1 MQLDAIHDHG
11 RIEFQTHLNLRHQ
24 RFRVR
29 IAIPDAVPYSAPIC
43 PLPTFDLAEFGPEV
57 QRRVERLDALRR
69 TVEEMQRNLV

>member
-1 MQLDAIHDHG
+1 MQLDALYDHG
-11 RIEFQTHLNLRHQ
+11 RIEFQNTINLRHQ

-29 IAIPDAVPYSAPIC
+29 IDIPDAVLYSAPTS

-69 TVEEMQRNLV
+69 TIEEVQRNLV